1 MVEVYWPA
9 SDVSGEVQFTLELTS
24 ITTNVPTGDPAQL
37 WRMPARPGFTPVD
50 IAALPPAGTAPP
62 AAP

>member
-1 MVEVYWPA
+1 MVEVHWPA

-24 ITTNVPTGDPAQL
+24 ITTNMPTGDPTQL

-50 IAALPPAGTAPP
+50 IADLP
-62 AAP
+62 AAGPAAAAP